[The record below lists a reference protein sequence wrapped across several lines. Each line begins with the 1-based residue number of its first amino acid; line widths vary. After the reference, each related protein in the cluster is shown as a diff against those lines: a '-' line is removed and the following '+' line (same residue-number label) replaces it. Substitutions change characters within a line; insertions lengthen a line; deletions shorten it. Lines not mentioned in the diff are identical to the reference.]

1 MTLYLVLDHSYISDC
16 SDLECNLKFV
26 GFFVLFLQPGPISGG
41 FQPLTPR
48 TEEEEAAAEDWWTQ
62 QRAPERDRSEVGPP
76 VQFSLHSEKSR
87 KLHNR
92 CLHSCIFALICV
104 WWNWDETECKAAR
117 TKGII
122 TKCFCVFSITKCF
135 FKTVTKMRI
144 WTMLFFSFV
153 SQLIFVCFRD
163 ALNKMKDVY
172 EKNPQMGDPN
182 SLQPKISETMCNME
196 KLRSEIHKNEV
207 RKL

>member
-1 MTLYLVLDHSYISDC
+1 MTLFNLVLDHSPTS
-16 SDLECNLKFV
+16 LT
-26 GFFVLFLQPGPISGG
+26 LFWFGI
-41 FQPLTPR
+41 
-48 TEEEEAAAEDWWTQ
+48 
-62 QRAPERDRSEVGPP
+62 
-76 VQFSLHSEKSR
+76 QFK
-87 KLHNR
+87 
-92 CLHSCIFALICV
+92 
-104 WWNWDETECKAAR
+104 
-117 TKGII
+117 
-122 TKCFCVFSITKCF
+122 FCVFCF
-135 FKTVTKMRI
+135 VFTTRPHLWRISATYPPNRGGRGCSRGLTNSAKSSRKRWIRGRSSSTIQPSFTHLRLMKLRWNWMQGSKDQRNHYNVFLIKTVTKMRI